1 MQINQILYDNQ
12 LKKENGLCNEKQ
24 MSFDEFLIENLKK
37 KLEKVALYLSKSENG
52 KPLIMYT
59 TLLDEESE
67 YGEQELAIINENF
80 VVIQVITFGGFVP
93 ISIQH
98 QRVFTFEEFSLW
110 IFKRSGNLF
119 LQCLSTIDEALL
131 SLNN

>member
-1 MQINQILYDNQ
+1 
-12 LKKENGLCNEKQ
+12 LKKEKGLCNEKQ
-24 MSFDEFLIENLKK
+24 ISFDDFLMNS
-37 KLEKVALYLSKSENG
+37 LEKKMEELALYISKSGNG
-52 KPLIMYT
+52 KPLILYA
-59 TLLDEESE
+59 TLLDEENE
-67 YGEQELAIINENF
+67 YGEQELAIINENY

-110 IFKRSGNLF
+110 IFKRSGSLF

-131 SLNN
+131 SFNA

>member
-1 MQINQILYDNQ
+1 
-12 LKKENGLCNEKQ
+12 
-24 MSFDEFLIENLKK
+24 MSFDEFLIDSLKK
-37 KLEKVALYLSKSENG
+37 KLEELSKNLSKSKTG
-52 KPLIMYT
+52 KPLIIYT

-67 YGEQELAIINENF
+67 YGEQELAIINENY
-80 VVIQVITFGGFVP
+80 VVIQVITFGGYVP

-98 QRVFTFEEFSLW
+98 QRVFTFDEFSLW

-131 SLNN
+131 ALDN

>member
-1 MQINQILYDNQ
+1 
-12 LKKENGLCNEKQ
+12 
-24 MSFDEFLIENLKK
+24 MSFDDFLIDNLKK
-37 KLEKVALYLSKSENG
+37 KLEKLALYISSSENA

-67 YGEQELAIINENF
+67 YGEQELAIINENY

-110 IFKRSGNLF
+110 IFKRSGSLF
-119 LQCLSTIDEALL
+119 LQCLSTIDDALL
-131 SLNN
+131 SFEN